1 MTRRNPDRYTPAD
14 WQEAGRTVG
23 AILANRWLVYT
34 ECELCELRRHPREGG
49 GAPT

>member
-1 MTRRNPDRYTPAD
+1 MGRRNLDRYTPAD
-14 WQEAGRTVG
+14 WKEAGHTVG

-34 ECELCELRRHPREGG
+34 ECELCERPCHPREGG